1 MFFTKAL
8 KGAGLIF
15 FKHDLLKSGNKL
27 NVCGLKGMMIV
38 LMHGFLTN
46 FIHIR
51 ALIFRCDAPL

>member
-8 KGAGLIF
+8 KGVGLFF
-15 FKHDLLKSGNKL
+15 FKHDLLKLGNKL
-27 NVCGLKGMMIV
+27 IVCGLKGMMIV
-38 LMHGFLTN
+38 LMHGFLTK